1 MIRSTL
7 ILFALFLTTGFGASA
22 QDDGPFVVIDS
33 GTEVNLRSVHFPT
46 PEVGYAGG
54 DFITLLKTTDGG
66 DTWSVVELTGVSSP
80 GFADDPIIDLYF
92 SSEDDGFM
100 IIEDFSSV
108 YETSDGGLTW
118 SSVDGP
124 SGDVCFPRD
133 LERIGAERILLGG
146 SACFGGD
153 IVTIY
158 DEGVWAE
165 TGNLLD
171 EEASEILDIA
181 IFGSDLAIL
190 SSSSGAV
197 HLSANAGDE
206 WTTVIVNPG
215 SPITSVQH
223 KSANEVYATSSD
235 AASPLHISTDGGLV
249 WTPDV
254 SLLPAFDVS
263 LNGVLT
269 GANTF
274 IFGSNAGDGS
284 GFVGSV
290 LDGAVPV
297 FQEFDSPV
305 RAGHLIGGTSAVL
318 VGDNGIILKIDDLV
332 SSTAQV
338 AIEKDFVPYPNPAV
352 RTIQIQHLD
361 ISEGSHSYRLVNL
374 VGQEAKSDV
383 LTRAGIPVSDMKSGI
398 YFLEIFRE
406 GISVGIRKVI
416 VQ

>member
-1 MIRSTL
+1 
-7 ILFALFLTTGFGASA
+7 
-22 QDDGPFVVIDS
+22 
-33 GTEVNLRSVHFPT
+33 
-46 PEVGYAGG
+46 
-54 DFITLLKTTDGG
+54 
-66 DTWSVVELTGVSSP
+66 
-80 GFADDPIIDLYF
+80 
-92 SSEDDGFM
+92 
-100 IIEDFSSV
+100 
-108 YETSDGGLTW
+108 
-118 SSVDGP
+118 VDGP

-171 EEASEILDIA
+171 EEASEILDID

-197 HLSANAGDE
+197 YLSANAGDE

-223 KSANEVYATSSD
+223 KSANEVYAASSD
-235 AASPLHISTDGGLV
+235 AASPLYISTDGGLL
-249 WTPDV
+249 WTPDA

-305 RAGHLIGGTSAVL
+305 RAGYLIGGTSAVL

-332 SSTAQV
+332 SSTAEV
-338 AIEKDFVPYPNPAV
+338 AVGKDFVPYPNPAV

-383 LTRAGIPVSDMKSGI
+383 LTSAGIPVSDMKSGI